1 MTAATASK
9 ETVTPARKR
18 KPDLHVVRGPD
29 LVEMERVL
37 TETAQQLAPM
47 ISRAS
52 ATKQATEAEIA
63 AMRGERDG
71 IVARRDLMER
81 MYEALSQSFD
91 TELADID
98 QAIDFKLNGIGPRLP
113 QPSDD

>member
-1 MTAATASK
+1 MTTATASK
-9 ETVTPARKR
+9 EAVAPKR
-18 KPDLHVVRGPD
+18 TKRPELHVVRGPD

-37 TETAQQLAPM
+37 TETAQQMAPM

-52 ATKQATEAEIA
+52 AAKQATETEIA
-63 AMRGERDG
+63 ALRGEREG

-81 MYEALSQSFD
+81 MYEALAQSFD

-98 QAIDFKLNGIGPRLP
+98 QAIDFKLNGIGPRQP

>member
-1 MTAATASK
+1 MTTATASK
-9 ETVTPARKR
+9 EAVAPKR
-18 KPDLHVVRGPD
+18 TKRPELHVVPPVN
-29 LVEMERVL
+29 LEEMERVL

-52 ATKQATEAEIA
+52 AARQASEAEVIA
-63 AMRGERDG
+63 LRAEREG

-98 QAIDFKLNGIGPRLP
+98 QAIDFKMNGIGPRLP
-113 QPSDD
+113 